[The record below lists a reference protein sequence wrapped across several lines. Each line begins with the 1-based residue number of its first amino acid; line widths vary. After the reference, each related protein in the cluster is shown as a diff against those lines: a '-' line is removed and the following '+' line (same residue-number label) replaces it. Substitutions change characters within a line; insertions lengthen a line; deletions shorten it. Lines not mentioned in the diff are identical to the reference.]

1 MDSVEL
7 IFSSDNTS
15 QTFDVD
21 ILDDDLTELSESFQI
36 ILQDVIVT
44 SDEFD
49 MELSEE
55 DYNRITFF
63 SDATVN
69 IEDNDSK

>member
-21 ILDDDLTELSESFQI
+21 ILDDDLTELSESFQV

-55 DYNRITFF
+55 YYNRITFF
-63 SDATVN
+63 GDATVN

>member
-21 ILDDDLTELSESFQI
+21 ILDDDLTELSESFQV

-63 SDATVN
+63 GDATVN

>member
-7 IFSSDNTS
+7 MFSSDNTS

-21 ILDDDLTELSESFQI
+21 ILDDDLTELPESFQV

-44 SDEFD
+44 SYEFD

-63 SDATVN
+63 GDATVN